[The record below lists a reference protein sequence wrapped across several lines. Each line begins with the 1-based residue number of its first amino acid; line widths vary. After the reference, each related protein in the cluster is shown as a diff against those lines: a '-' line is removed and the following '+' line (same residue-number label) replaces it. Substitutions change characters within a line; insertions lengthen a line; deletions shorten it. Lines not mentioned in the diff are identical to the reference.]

1 MRAVSS
7 ITRRGE
13 VMKKKVENK
22 KNYNFLLVLMALVL
36 CIAGVVWYI
45 RNSFGPSEHS
55 QPEATERVITTKGPL
70 DISLIV
76 PTKFS
81 SEERFGTLT
90 LSSSEGEIDLAHNAT
105 NYDDLMSHLTSP
117 LNNIVNKL
125 DKFEESSIKNYEA
138 IKGFM
143 GDKKTYYVYAGSAV
157 YFLSTSSPELYDE
170 LDAIAQSF
178 TYLGD

>member
-1 MRAVSS
+1 
-7 ITRRGE
+7 
-13 VMKKKVENK
+13 MKKKVEIQ
-22 KNYNFLLVLMALVL
+22 KNYNFLLVFMAVVL
-36 CIAGVVWYI
+36 SIIGAAWYLDI
-45 RNSFGPSEHS
+45 FSNSSINKREV
-55 QPEATERVITTKGPL
+55 TERVITTKGPL

-90 LSSSEGEIDLAHNAT
+90 LSSSEGQISVSHNAT

-117 LNNIVNKL
+117 LNKIINKL
-125 DKFEESSIKNYEA
+125 DRFEESPIRNYQA
-138 IKGFM
+138 IKGFL
-143 GDKKTYYVYAGSAV
+143 GNKNTYYIYAGSAV

-178 TYLGD
+178 QYFGD